1 MLTNR
6 RQHKGLIMAIRGS
19 AQSIT
24 EKWAQRTSGATQ
36 QVIEGVAR
44 VQQAPGVKAAQQKN
58 VWLQNI
64 QAKADKWENNVK
76 AVSLQSWQQA
86 TTQGAQR
93 IAAGVNAKKGKMESF
108 LNEFLPYV
116 EQVQRRVE
124 AMPRGSLDQNL
135 LRMVENAR
143 QLSQFKRTGQR

>member
-1 MLTNR
+1 
-6 RQHKGLIMAIRGS
+6 MAVRGS

-24 EKWAQRTSGATQ
+24 EKWAQRTAGATQ

-44 VQQAPGVKAAQQKN
+44 VQTAPGVKAAAQKA
-58 VWLQNI
+58 VWLANI
-64 QAKADKWENNVK
+64 QAKADKWEANTR
-76 AVSLQSWQQA
+76 AVSLQSWQA
-86 TTQGAQR
+86 STTAGAQR

-124 AMPRGSLDQNL
+124 AMPRGSLEQNL
-135 LRMVENAR
+135 TRMVENAR
-143 QLSQFKRTGQR
+143 QLSQFKRSGQR